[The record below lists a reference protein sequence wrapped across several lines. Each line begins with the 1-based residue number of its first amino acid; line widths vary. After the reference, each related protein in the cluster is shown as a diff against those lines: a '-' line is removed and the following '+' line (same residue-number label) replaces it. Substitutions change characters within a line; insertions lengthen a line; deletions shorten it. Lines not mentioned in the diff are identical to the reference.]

1 MRRYISDIAFTP
13 SVKDVQLEKGSRSTY
28 ERVESGMGW
37 QQNVTPELEFF
48 LSGLDMFYFAT
59 ATADGQPY
67 VQYRGGPRGFLK
79 VVDERTLAFAD
90 FAGNRQY
97 LSLGN
102 LRENDKVLL
111 FLIDYAQRQRIK
123 IWGTARVIENDPDLL
138 ANLSDA
144 SYAGRPER
152 AIVVTVEAWDV
163 NCPQHIHR
171 RLPAESAE
179 ATIAALRR
187 RIAELEAELART
199 E

>member
-179 ATIAALRR
+179 A
-187 RIAELEAELART
+187 
-199 E
+199 